1 MTATPP
7 ALAATTPPKRHA
19 MPFTRI
25 ELVVLTV
32 TDGRLAVLLGRR
44 AEAPQK
50 GLWALPGGVLRID
63 LDRDLEA
70 AAQRVAVERL
80 NVSLPFLSQL
90 RAAGGPQ
97 RDPRAAWALSIA
109 YRALL
114 PIESFA
120 PAPGKRLEALQWRP
134 ADEAVAD
141 PDLAFDHADLIRI
154 AVETTRAEIDH
165 LDLPYGFLPD
175 CFTLGELQACC
186 EAIRGRRLDKSSF
199 RRRLDERELLEP
211 VPGEMRTG
219 AFRPAQLYRKRQRR
233 ESPHPGT
240 ELDPT
245 GRRGRRGASSRD
257 HESAGRRRPRGT
269 SSS

>member
-1 MTATPP
+1 MTATNTID
-7 ALAATTPPKRHA
+7 ATTPPPKHHA

-25 ELVVLTV
+25 ELAVLTV
-32 TDGRLAVLLGRR
+32 TDRRLGVLLGRR
-44 AEAPQK
+44 AKAPQE
-50 GLWALPGGVLRID
+50 GRWALPGGVLRID
-63 LDRDLEA
+63 LDPDLEA
-70 AAQRVAVERL
+70 AARRVAMERL
-80 NVSLPFLSQL
+80 HVALPFLSQL

-134 ADEAVAD
+134 ADEAATD
-141 PDLAFDHADLIRI
+141 PDLAFDHADLVRI

-175 CFTLGELQACC
+175 CFTLGELQAGC
-186 EAIRGRRLDKSSF
+186 EAILGRRLDKSSF
-199 RRRLDERELLEP
+199 RRRLDERRLLEP

-219 AFRPAQLYRKRQRR
+219 AFRPAQLYRKR
-233 ESPHPGT
+233 
-240 ELDPT
+240 
-245 GRRGRRGASSRD
+245 
-257 HESAGRRRPRGT
+257 
-269 SSS
+269 